1 MNTIYKKQN
10 EKYMLMLQY
19 SAKRHYNR
27 AEWYAKCS
35 WFICI
40 AGLLVKIP
48 CIASYLGVWAVVIPM
63 TMAIFSLRFVAEKTK
78 ECMQIGAA
86 TRQLIDYKL
95 FGFSCPIYFN
105 NYTEEQLKEYA
116 ATEKNTHSQDY
127 IRQINH
133 CGTDKEHGVKD
144 WYTIDENVQQEQA
157 VRECQRQNKLFDNM
171 LTKSLII
178 FVILLFV
185 VAAIVFVILYGNDT
199 VNDAILSLSF
209 ITPLIT
215 KASGTIRSYLEL
227 WRFNVKWKDTF
238 CKTNIS
244 CEERQ
249 ACIDERRRIVFIVPH
264 RLHSFWSR
272 KLHSIVDDSTNK

>member
-10 EKYMLMLQY
+10 EEYMLMLQY

-35 WFICI
+35 WFICL
-40 AGLLVKIP
+40 ASLLVKIP
-48 CIASYLGVWAVVIPM
+48 CIASYLEVWAVVIPM
-63 TMAIFSLRFVAEKTK
+63 ATSILILPLLAEKTNK
-78 ECMQIGAA
+78 CTQIGAA
-86 TRQLIDYKL
+86 TKQLIDYKL
-95 FGFSCPIYFN
+95 FGFSQPVYFN
-105 NYTEEQLKEYA
+105 NYTEEELKGCA
-116 ATEKNTHSQDY
+116 AIEKNNHIKDY
-127 IRQINH
+127 NKQITY
-133 CGTDKEHGVKD
+133 CGTDKKYGVKD
-144 WYTIDENVQQEQA
+144 WYTVDEKMQQEQA
-157 VRECQRQNKLFDNM
+157 VRECQRQNRMFDNM
-171 LTKSLII
+171 LTKSLTII
-178 FVILLFV
+178 VILLFV
-185 VAAIVFVILYGNDT
+185 VAAIVFVILYGNHT

-238 CKTNIS
+238 YKPNIS

-264 RLHSFWSR
+264 IIIFRG
-272 KLHSIVDDSTNK
+272 IQVP